1 MYIEIKMICIL
12 NWFVNYKIKYQ
23 PKVIKLLSDS
33 DGAERKKLVST
44 SVEAD

>member
-12 NWFVNYKIKYQ
+12 KSNYKIKYQ